1 MSGCLATFVPA
12 IQPWTEEGLLAQVGS
27 APVHATGRWA
37 AELVWAPDVNTDGG
51 TVTKAQSVGRA
62 GSAIEAVPGAFI
74 VARVLL
80 QLVLHLRLGQAAQC
94 ECGACHATL
103 STKSVL
109 CGRRAWSAF
118 CTERVRRLWVLVL
131 LPSIALYTAWMPRVK
146 EGATGAIV
154 IDDRYSPLIVS
165 TFIGVVDL
173 PLGQWFEQ
181 ENVRMVQREHAR
193 GRRII
198 HVHDT
203 SNIEKTP
210 PEMRKFWAEMS
221 SRNETMLEL
230 CVIETPLVITSTL
243 MRGVM
248 TAVGWLNPKVAKL
261 NAYST
266 VEQAIRAC
274 VVRLAGEGIKLD
286 LPFKSYEL
294 PPEAVHVLKR
304 AG

>member
-1 MSGCLATFVPA
+1 MQWV
-12 IQPWTEEGLLAQVGS
+12 
-27 APVHATGRWA
+27 
-37 AELVWAPDVNTDGG
+37 
-51 TVTKAQSVGRA
+51 A
-62 GSAIEAVPGAFI
+62 GSSLRACSYSSFSTFDW
-74 VARVLL
+74 AR
-80 QLVLHLRLGQAAQC
+80 LRSASAAHALRHCRPRVCGVGDGLGQRFVLT
-94 ECGACHATL
+94 ACP
-103 STKSVL
+103 
-109 CGRRAWSAF
+109 
-118 CTERVRRLWVLVL
+118 RLWVLVL

-261 NAYST
+261 
-266 VEQAIRAC
+266 
-274 VVRLAGEGIKLD
+274 
-286 LPFKSYEL
+286 
-294 PPEAVHVLKR
+294 
-304 AG
+304 